1 MAESGAA
8 GSGIEALGVRVVPA
22 PRGGCGG
29 AGGGEILPG
38 ERPAWMRARA
48 VTFDVFDRMKGT
60 LGSLHTVCESARCPN
75 LGECWR
81 RGTATFMIMGDI
93 CTRSCR
99 FCAVK
104 TGRPEAL
111 DPAEPRKLAEAARRM
126 GLRHVVITSVARDE
140 LPDGG
145 AAHFAACIRALYEV
159 LPDVSVEV
167 LTPDFKGRPESVRT
181 VLDAR
186 PSVFNHNLETVP
198 RLTKWVRVQARYDRS
213 LDVLRMAFEM
223 EPSIP
228 TKSGLMLGLGE
239 EIEEVVETLQ
249 DMRRVGVSILTLG
262 QYLRPSKDHLPVE
275 RWVSPG
281 EFAWLKERALEM
293 GFTHVESGPLVRSS
307 YHAEQAVGNSSQ
319 GVEGAAGRE
328 VRRRD
333 RTGRFADC
341 RESLPREALSLC
353 GSQSEATPSAISS
366 ASGKGRPRSEVRLPG
381 RPESPAPAP
390 AG

>member
-1 MAESGAA
+1 MAESEAA

-60 LGSLHTVCESARCPN
+60 LGSLHTVCESARFPN

-198 RLTKWVRVQARYDRS
+198 RLTKRVRVQARYDRS

-239 EIEEVVETLQ
+239 EIEEVLETLQ

-307 YHAEQAVGNSSQ
+307 YHAEQAVG
-319 GVEGAAGRE
+319 
-328 VRRRD
+328 
-333 RTGRFADC
+333 
-341 RESLPREALSLC
+341 
-353 GSQSEATPSAISS
+353 TPL
-366 ASGKGRPRSEVRLPG
+366 KG
-381 RPESPAPAP
+381 
-390 AG
+390 

>member
-1 MAESGAA
+1 MREVRQD
-8 GSGIEALGVRVVPA
+8 GSGLEALGVRVVSA
-22 PRGGCGG
+22 PRSACGG
-29 AGGGEILPG
+29 SGGGGIAVG
-38 ERPAWMRARA
+38 ERPSWMRARA

-81 RGTATFMIMGDI
+81 RGTATFMIMGDV

-104 TGRPEAL
+104 TGRPEPL
-111 DPAEPRKLAEAARRM
+111 DPDEPRRVAEAAVQM

-145 AAHFAACIRALYEV
+145 AAHFAACIRALYEA
-159 LPDVSVEV
+159 LPQVSVEV
-167 LTPDFKGRPESVRT
+167 LTPDFKGSAESVRT

-198 RLTKWVRVQARYDRS
+198 RLTRRVRVQARYDRS

-239 EIEEVVETLQ
+239 EIEEVLETLR

-275 RWVSPG
+275 RWVSPD
-281 EFAWLKERALEM
+281 EFAWLRERALEM
-293 GFTHVESGPLVRSS
+293 GFQHVESGPLVRSS
-307 YHAEQAVGNSSQ
+307 YHAE
-319 GVEGAAGRE
+319 
-328 VRRRD
+328 
-333 RTGRFADC
+333 
-341 RESLPREALSLC
+341 EAIGEPLK
-353 GSQSEATPSAISS
+353 A
-366 ASGKGRPRSEVRLPG
+366 
-381 RPESPAPAP
+381 
-390 AG
+390 

>member
-1 MAESGAA
+1 MQKTSAD
-8 GSGIEALGVRVVPA
+8 GSGIEALGVRVVSA
-22 PRGGCGG
+22 SRGGCGG
-29 AGGGEILPG
+29 SAGGGIALG
-38 ERPAWMRARA
+38 ERPDWMRARA
-48 VTFDVFDRMKGT
+48 VTFDIFDRMKGT

-104 TGRPEAL
+104 TGRPDAL
-111 DPAEPRKLAEAARRM
+111 DPDEPHKLADAARQM

-145 AAHFAACIRALYEV
+145 AAHFAACIRALYDA
-159 LPDVSVEV
+159 LPGVSVEV

-198 RLTKWVRVQARYDRS
+198 RLTKQVRVQARYDRS

-223 EPSIP
+223 KPEIP

-239 EIEEVVETLQ
+239 EIEEVLETLQ
-249 DMRRVGVSILTLG
+249 DMRRAGVSILTLG
-262 QYLRPSKDHLPVE
+262 QYLRPSKDHLPVV
-275 RWVSPG
+275 RWVSPD
-281 EFAWLKERALEM
+281 EFTWLKEQALEM
-293 GFTHVESGPLVRSS
+293 GFVHVESGPLVRSS
-307 YHAEQAVGNSSQ
+307 YHAEQAVG
-319 GVEGAAGRE
+319 
-328 VRRRD
+328 
-333 RTGRFADC
+333 
-341 RESLPREALSLC
+341 
-353 GSQSEATPSAISS
+353 
-366 ASGKGRPRSEVRLPG
+366 
-381 RPESPAPAP
+381 APLKV
-390 AG
+390 